1 MVKKI
6 IKIASTQID
15 DLNSKIEFVNDRPGH
30 DLKYAINSS
39 KLKKLGWSST
49 YNFQDSL
56 LSTIKFYLNSN

>member
-39 KLKKLGWSST
+39 KLKKLGCSST
-49 YNFQDSL
+49 IIFKTL
-56 LSTIKFYLNSN
+56 LSQLSFI